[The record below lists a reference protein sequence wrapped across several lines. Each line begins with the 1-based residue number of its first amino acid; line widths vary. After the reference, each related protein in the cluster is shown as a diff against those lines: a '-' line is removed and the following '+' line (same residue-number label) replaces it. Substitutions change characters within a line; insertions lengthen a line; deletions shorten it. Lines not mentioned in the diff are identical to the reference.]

1 MTRYMQMNL
10 KDQVNILDKATNKAI
25 KQVDKERKNKKRN
38 FIEEWFRYVE
48 LVSKQLTK
56 WMN

>member
-1 MTRYMQMNL
+1 MNL
-10 KDQVNILDKATNKAI
+10 KEQVAILDKATNKAI
-25 KQVDKERKNKKRN
+25 KQVDKERQGKRRN

>member
-1 MTRYMQMNL
+1 MNL
-10 KDQVNILDKATNKAI
+10 KDQVDILNKATNKAI
-25 KQVDKERKNKKRN
+25 KQVDKERLGKKRN

>member
-1 MTRYMQMNL
+1 MQMNL
-10 KDQVNILDKATNKAI
+10 KEQVAVLDKATNKAI
-25 KQVDKERKNKKRN
+25 KQVDKERKGKRRN